1 VAEADPIEMRAE
13 ALLRMLGAR
22 RPETAADEASA
33 WEPRADRSHGG
44 QHRAEDSPPR
54 PGSQGTPPAAPPAT
68 HPAPHLPWPHHEMT
82 SAPHGPHRGAP
93 GELAYASPV
102 RPLEPYR
109 IPAPLD
115 EAAIANRDRNAPQ
128 SGWRRAVYKATAGRV
143 NPGESVKE
151 REREDLL
158 NRIRQPIRGDF
169 RIAVLSIKGGVGK
182 TTTTLGLGSAFA
194 TIRTDRVIAVDAN
207 PDRGTLAQRVP
218 DPSQATVSDLLADPG
233 IDRYSDVRYY
243 TRMSASRLEVLGS
256 PLDPAISE
264 AFGEDDYRRT
274 IDILQNFYNIILTDC
289 GTGIMH
295 SAMAGVLDLAHA
307 IVLVS
312 SPALDAARSASA
324 TLEWLTNHGY
334 GGLVREAHV
343 VLSASG
349 PGAAAVR
356 MEKLYE
362 HFGTR
367 CRSVHLIPFD
377 SHLAEGGEL
386 DIELLKPTTF
396 EAYIDVAGA
405 IAEKF
410 TRLRPTG

>member
-1 VAEADPIEMRAE
+1 MRAD

-22 RPETAADEASA
+22 RPDGEVDEQPAPAATPTPPPAGTGSQTPWTRTGPPA
-33 WEPRADRSHGG
+33 TPL
-44 QHRAEDSPPR
+44 PR
-54 PGSQGTPPAAPPAT
+54 PGP
-68 HPAPHLPWPHHEMT
+68 
-82 SAPHGPHRGAP
+82 
-93 GELAYASPV
+93 
-102 RPLEPYR
+102 EPYR
-109 IPAPLD
+109 APPPLD
-115 EAAIANRDRNAPQ
+115 EAAIANRDRGAPQ
-128 SGWRRAVYKATAGRV
+128 SGWRRALYRATSGRV
-143 NPGESVKE
+143 NPGDSARA
-151 REREDLL
+151 REREDLY

-207 PDRGTLAQRVP
+207 PDRGTLAQRVQ
-218 DPSQATVSDLLADPG
+218 DPSQATVSELLADP
-233 IDRYSDVRYY
+233 DVNRYSDVRYY
-243 TRMSASRLEVLGS
+243 TRMSSSRLEVLGS

-264 AFGEDDYRRT
+264 AFGERDYRRT
-274 IDILQNFYNIILTDC
+274 IEILQNFFNVILTDC

-349 PGAAAVR
+349 PGSAAVR
-356 MEKLYE
+356 MDKLRE
-362 HFGTR
+362 HFSAK

-377 SHLAEGGEL
+377 SHLAEGAEV
-386 DIELLKPTTF
+386 DIELLKPATF
-396 EAYIDVAGA
+396 EAYIEVAGA
-405 IAEKF
+405 ISEKF
-410 TRLRPTG
+410 ARR

>member
-1 VAEADPIEMRAE
+1 LTEPFVENDPVEVRAQ
-13 ALLRMLGAR
+13 ALLRMLAAHHPDTMSGEPTAWQPDVVD
-22 RPETAADEASA
+22 RPPA
-33 WEPRADRSHGG
+33 G
-44 QHRAEDSPPR
+44 QHHAPEPMWPD
-54 PGSQGTPPAAPPAT
+54 APPA
-68 HPAPHLPWPHHEMT
+68 PPP
-82 SAPHGPHRGAP
+82 GP
-93 GELAYASPV
+93 PV
-102 RPLEPYR
+102 YEPYR
-109 IPAPLD
+109 VPEPLD
-115 EAAIANRDRNAPQ
+115 EAAIGNRDRYAPQ
-128 SGWRRAVYKATAGRV
+128 SGWRRAVYRATGGKV
-143 NPGESVKE
+143 NPGDSLKE

-158 NRIRQPIRGDF
+158 ARIRQPIRGDF

-207 PDRGTLAQRVP
+207 PDRGTLAQRVA
-218 DPSQATVSDLLADPG
+218 DPSQATVSDLLADSSL
-233 IDRYSDVRYY
+233 DRYSDVRHY

-256 PLDPAISE
+256 PLDPAVSE
-264 AFGEDDYRRT
+264 AFGERDYRRT
-274 IDILQNFYNIILTDC
+274 IDILQNYYNVILTDC

-334 GGLVREAHV
+334 SGLVREAHV

-356 MEKLYE
+356 MEKLYD
-362 HFGTR
+362 HFGAR

-377 SHLAEGGEL
+377 SHLAEGGEV
-386 DIELLKPTTF
+386 DIELLKPSTF
-396 EAYIDVAGA
+396 EAYVDVAGA

-410 TRLRPTG
+410 ARLRPTP